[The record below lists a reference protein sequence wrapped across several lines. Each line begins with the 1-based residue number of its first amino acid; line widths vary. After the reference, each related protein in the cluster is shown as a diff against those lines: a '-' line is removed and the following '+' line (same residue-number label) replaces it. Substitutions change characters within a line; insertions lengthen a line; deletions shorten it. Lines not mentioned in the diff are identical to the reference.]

1 MFDLLVDQHIMFFA
15 VFWRKLQIVFF
26 SYVIIVN
33 QMIQVNNLDSRNQS
47 CIQNSVSDKFK
58 RAGHTRTL
66 IAASMNFND
75 NSKFQKKRE
84 ANG

>member
-1 MFDLLVDQHIMFFA
+1 
-15 VFWRKLQIVFF
+15 
-26 SYVIIVN
+26 
-33 QMIQVNNLDSRNQS
+33 MIQVNNLDSRNQS

-75 NSKFQKKRE
+75 NSKYQKKRE